1 MATTLGSE
9 EQGSFA
15 GITVHCGR
23 LTPDEMAALV
33 QGADLCVDATHPYA
47 VDATRNIR
55 TACRTAGVE
64 YHRLLRAQSPLP
76 AGSMVF
82 QSAAHV
88 ADFLVQTQGNV
99 LLATGAKELPA
110 FAQLAPE
117 RLYPRVLPT
126 LDGIAAC
133 EAAHIPHKNILALQG
148 PFSYAL
154 NRALLEQFSIRFL
167 VTKDGGA
174 AGGFAEKAQAAADTG
189 IGAMVANAASALGM
203 EVYGYDP
210 YISIDAAWNLSRT
223 IKHIKSLDE
232 IYSQCDYITIHV
244 PLLDSTKE
252 MINKEALDKM
262 KDGVVLLNFAR
273 DLLVD
278 EDALIEALD
287 SGKVKKYVTDFANHT
302 VAGHKG
308 ILVTPH
314 LGASTEESEENC
326 AVMAVKEVRDFLEN
340 GNIKNSVNFPNCDMG
355 TCVAVGRIAI
365 CHKNIPNMISQFT
378 KILGAEGLNIADM
391 TNKSKG
397 EYAYTLIDLES
408 AASRE
413 ALDELKAIEG
423 VSRVRV
429 VK

>member
-1 MATTLGSE
+1 MFSGTTEGRIFSRQLAQLGADVLVSVATPLGSE

-33 QGADLCVDATHPYA
+33 QRADLCVDATHPYA

-117 RLYPRVLPT
+117 RLYPRVLP
-126 LDGIAAC
+126 
-133 EAAHIPHKNILALQG
+133 KNILALQG

-189 IGAMVANAASALGM
+189 VQLIVIRRPAETGETADQILTRCR
-203 EVYGYDP
+203 EV
-210 YISIDAAWNLSRT
+210 L
-223 IKHIKSLDE
+223 
-232 IYSQCDYITIHV
+232 
-244 PLLDSTKE
+244 
-252 MINKEALDKM
+252 
-262 KDGVVLLNFAR
+262 
-273 DLLVD
+273 
-278 EDALIEALD
+278 
-287 SGKVKKYVTDFANHT
+287 
-302 VAGHKG
+302 KG
-308 ILVTPH
+308 
-314 LGASTEESEENC
+314 
-326 AVMAVKEVRDFLEN
+326 
-340 GNIKNSVNFPNCDMG
+340 
-355 TCVAVGRIAI
+355 
-365 CHKNIPNMISQFT
+365 
-378 KILGAEGLNIADM
+378 
-391 TNKSKG
+391 
-397 EYAYTLIDLES
+397 
-408 AASRE
+408 
-413 ALDELKAIEG
+413 
-423 VSRVRV
+423 
-429 VK
+429 